1 MGTEP
6 GEAEPGE
13 ADSQQVADQEPA
25 KAAPASGSK
34 PEKACQQW
42 QKRKPKPKAKG
53 KTLPAPSKAQ
63 WDDVN
68 YTVKKL
74 EKAGKMDLPEKFK
87 KACFGGHQSK
97 REFYYHT
104 FLLDP
109 EASKKE
115 VHKISLE
122 RLSVESTK
130 FKGWFTKWQL
140 GEMQGAVATHPMFEQ
155 LCTEACKGL
164 PERDHENEAWARL
177 GVKEYYF
184 EHYEAEKERHVN
196 ESTTAAKQTVEVSD
210 RQGFQKADKAL
221 MAEPENGQ
229 VVFGKKSHKAEAAAS
244 AGEEKSEEVYKKAYQ
259 SLNKAV
265 KAFSSAVDKLQLL
278 KTSLANKQK
287 EQPNAQLAAS
297 VGEMESLQKQH
308 EDLKSQWVTR
318 LAAVASS
325 LPADA
330 ASDGS
335 ETEKLQ
341 QWKQE
346 IEEQNKSLGKAL
358 NPHRLWAKNAGF
370 I

>member
-1 MGTEP
+1 MGTEPGEAEP

-34 PEKACQQW
+34 PEKAL
-42 QKRKPKPKAKG
+42 PAMATEKAKA
-53 KTLPAPSKAQ
+53 KAKALAAPSKAQ
-63 WDDVN
+63 WNDVH
-68 YTVKKL
+68 YTMKKL
-74 EKAGKMDLPEKFK
+74 EKAGKMDLPEKWK
-87 KACFGGHQSK
+87 KACLGGHQCK

-104 FLLDP
+104 FHLDP

-130 FKGWFTKWQL
+130 LRGWFTKWQL

-177 GVKEYYF
+177 GVKQYYF
-184 EHYEAEKERHVN
+184 EHFEAEKERHVN

-210 RQGFQKADKAL
+210 RQDFQKAEKAL

-229 VVFGKKSHKAEAAAS
+229 VVLGKKSHKAEAAAS
-244 AGEEKSEEVYKKAYQ
+244 AGEEKPEEAYKKAYQ
-259 SLNKAV
+259 SLNKAA

-278 KTSLANKQK
+278 KTSLA
-287 EQPNAQLAAS
+287 
-297 VGEMESLQKQH
+297 
-308 EDLKSQWVTR
+308 KSR
-318 LAAVASS
+318 RSS
-325 LPADA
+325 PMHNWLPV
-330 ASDGS
+330 
-335 ETEKLQ
+335 
-341 QWKQE
+341 
-346 IEEQNKSLGKAL
+346 
-358 NPHRLWAKNAGF
+358 
-370 I
+370 

>member
-1 MGTEP
+1 MKRPAAMVKKEKPTPQKKAREQEPAEAELGTEP

-34 PEKACQQW
+34 PEKAL
-42 QKRKPKPKAKG
+42 PAMATEKAKA
-53 KTLPAPSKAQ
+53 KAKALAAPSKAQ
-63 WDDVN
+63 WNDVR
-68 YTVKKL
+68 YTMKKL
-74 EKAGKMDLPEKFK
+74 EQAGKMNLPEKWK
-87 KACFGGHQSK
+87 KACSGGHQSK

-104 FLLDP
+104 CLLNP

-115 VHKISLE
+115 VHKSSLE

-130 FKGWFTKWQL
+130 LKGWFTKWQL

-177 GVKEYYF
+177 GVKQYYF
-184 EHYEAEKERHVN
+184 EHFEAEKERHVN

-210 RQGFQKADKAL
+210 RQDFQKAEKAL
-221 MAEPENGQ
+221 MAEPDNGQ

-244 AGEEKSEEVYKKAYQ
+244 AGEEKPEEDYKKACQ
-259 SLNKAV
+259 SLTKAA

-287 EQPNAQLAAS
+287 EQPNAQVAAS
-297 VGEMESLQKQH
+297 VGEMEHLQK
-308 EDLKSQWVTR
+308 
-318 LAAVASS
+318 
-325 LPADA
+325 
-330 ASDGS
+330 
-335 ETEKLQ
+335 
-341 QWKQE
+341 
-346 IEEQNKSLGKAL
+346 
-358 NPHRLWAKNAGF
+358 
-370 I
+370 